1 MLAPAARARA
11 IAFLLRAASTAAAP
25 ERVPL
30 YKNVKV
36 TDANLANVGVRWTEA
51 EVQALVKRVE
61 ANESVE
67 GIALKHQR
75 TANSIRAKLATLAGA
90 AITADPAAQASVL
103 AKYRVTA
110 ADIEELNQR
119 NAARREAVKQG
130 KTAAKAPKANANASA
145 NASAKA
151 EAVAVA
157 ADPNA
162 PPRPAMVGKPW
173 LAEHNEELM
182 KQAAARKSIA
192 DISTLLARTPK
203 SVEMRIAHLSLDKGM
218 AKVCCPLPP
227 LPLCHASPRPTSSNS
242 TVWRLCCDCNIV
254 TLCYGVAAVL

>member
-1 MLAPAARARA
+1 MRCLFDGVHMQQHCIASLIRMLAPAARARA

-130 KTAAKAPKANANASA
+130 KTAAKAPKANASAS
-145 NASAKA
+145 ASAKA

-162 PPRPAMVGKPW
+162 PPPPPLSRVT
-173 LAEHNEELM
+173 
-182 KQAAARKSIA
+182 QA
-192 DISTLLARTPK
+192 DIIK
-203 SVEMRIAHLSLDKGM
+203 Q
-218 AKVCCPLPP
+218 
-227 LPLCHASPRPTSSNS
+227 
-242 TVWRLCCDCNIV
+242 
-254 TLCYGVAAVL
+254 YGVAAVL